1 MKGTRYLFIT
11 FEGVEGC
18 GKTTQVELLKNYLDS
33 ISIPCIATCEPGG
46 TRIGKRIREILLER
60 QNAEIEPLTELLLYM
75 ADRAQHIRT
84 VITGILKDDMVVI
97 CDRFSD
103 ATLAY
108 QGFGRGL
115 PINHIIDLNEWV
127 VGSYKPHCTILI
139 DCPVDLG
146 LKRVADRFNLSKDR
160 LEEEA
165 ITFHQ
170 RVREGY
176 LKIAS
181 MDAKR
186 IKVVDGCRE
195 PSEVH
200 REIIEIISPYLT
212 KIKEQKS
219 KNKNQN
225 HAI

>member
-1 MKGTRYLFIT
+1 MRHLFIT
-11 FEGVEGC
+11 FEGIEGC
-18 GKTTQVELLKNYLDS
+18 GKTTQVKLLKNYLDS
-33 ISIPCIATCEPGG
+33 ISIPCIVTYEPGG
-46 TRIGKRIREILLER
+46 TRIGKKIREILLEP
-60 QNAEIEPLTELLLYM
+60 QNTEIEPLTELLLYM

-84 VITGILKDDMVVI
+84 VIATMLKDDVVVI

-115 PINHIIDLNEWV
+115 SIDHIIELNEWI

-139 DCPVDLG
+139 DCPVELG
-146 LKRVADRFNLSKDR
+146 LKRVADRFHLSKDR
-160 LEEEA
+160 LEKEA

-181 MDAKR
+181 MDAER
-186 IKVVDGCRE
+186 IKVVDGGRE

-212 KIKEQKS
+212 KHETLMVPRAT
-219 KNKNQN
+219 NKHEN
-225 HAI
+225 AI